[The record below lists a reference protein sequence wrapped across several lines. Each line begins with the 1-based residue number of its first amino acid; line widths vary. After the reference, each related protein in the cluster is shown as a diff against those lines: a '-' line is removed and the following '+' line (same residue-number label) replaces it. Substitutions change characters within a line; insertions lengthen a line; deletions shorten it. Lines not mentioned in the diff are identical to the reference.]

1 MGDNFVLDPNSE
13 ENQIQPVIIS
23 RGDSFDIGNNINNPN
38 AQITQNPEIIRVL
51 QDPGALAA
59 LLGVS
64 VAQAENIRAVLV
76 GGGAALSTK
85 YLSKHFGSAVAG
97 ALGGFISGMIADKV
111 FDPKQKNTNRR

>member
-1 MGDNFVLDPNSE
+1 MGDNTYVLDPNSE
-13 ENQIQPVIIS
+13 ERQIQPIVKN
-23 RGDSFDIGNNINNPN
+23 RGDSFDIGNINGAPINSS
-38 AQITQNPEIIRVL
+38 PEIIRVL
-51 QDPGALAA
+51 QNPDQLAA

-97 ALGGFISGMIADKV
+97 ALGGFLAGMVADKV
-111 FDPKQKNTNRR
+111 ISPKKRQQNE

>member
-1 MGDNFVLDPNSE
+1 MSDNFVLDPNSE
-13 ENQIQPVIIS
+13 DNKIQPVVTS
-23 RGDSFDIGNNINNPN
+23 RGDSFDLGSSNP
-38 AQITQNPEIIRVL
+38 AQITQSPEIIRVL
-51 QDPGALAA
+51 QDPSQLAA

-97 ALGGFISGMIADKV
+97 ALGGFMAGLIADKV
-111 FDPKQKNTNRR
+111 FDPKKKQMGRRDY